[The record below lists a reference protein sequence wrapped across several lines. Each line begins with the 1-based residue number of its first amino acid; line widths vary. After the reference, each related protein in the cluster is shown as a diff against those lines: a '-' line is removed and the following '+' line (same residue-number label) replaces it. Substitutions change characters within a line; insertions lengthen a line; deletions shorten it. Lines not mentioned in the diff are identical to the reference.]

1 MQSILLVFLG
11 GGCGSVCRW
20 GISLWL
26 KRYAVSLG
34 GLPIH
39 TLAANLLGCM
49 LIGMFTAWL
58 AKQPNPQL
66 ALLLVTGFCG
76 GFTTFS
82 TFSLES
88 LELFRAGQTGI
99 ALLYIAISMLV
110 CLAGVGIGFWLNR

>member
-1 MQSILLVFLG
+1 MLNIFLVFLG
-11 GGCGSVCRW
+11 GGCGSLCRW
-20 GISLWL
+20 GLSLGL

-34 GLPIH
+34 GLPVH
-39 TLAANLLGCM
+39 TLVANLLGCIA
-49 LIGMFTAWL
+49 IGLFAAWM
-58 AKQPNPQL
+58 AKHPNPQL

-88 LELFRAGQTGI
+88 LELFRAGQTGM

>member
-1 MQSILLVFLG
+1 M
-11 GGCGSVCRW
+11 
-20 GISLWL
+20 
-26 KRYAVSLG
+26 
-34 GLPIH
+34 H
-39 TLAANLLGCM
+39 TLVANLLGCIA
-49 LIGMFTAWL
+49 IGLFAAWM

-88 LELFRAGQTGI
+88 LELLRAGQTGM
-99 ALLYIAISMLV
+99 ALLYIAVSMLV